1 MLKEGAVKRYDVYDT
16 GGTKSTGFNNY
27 PTIAMV
33 GEYELREGNPDYHS
47 YSFAIVCPPELRRP
61 HRWNVSAFDL
71 SSEGVIKWADDD
83 VQLDPYHMC
92 LLYQAI
98 EKHNRRT

>member
-1 MLKEGAVKRYDVYDT
+1 MET
-16 GGTKSTGFNNY
+16 GVFNNY
-27 PTIAMV
+27 PTVTMV
-33 GEYELREGNPDYHS
+33 GEYELRHLEGLLYWP
-47 YSFAIVCPPELRRP
+47 FAIVCPPEQRRDGY
-61 HRWNVSAFDL
+61 WNI
-71 SSEGVIKWADDD
+71 SEFSIHHGTIAWRDDD